1 MSTILFSNVSDN
13 ELLDEYNRRFTLK
26 AGDRITDSN
35 HAALH
40 LRSLFV
46 DDLHREKFVVLFL
59 NGRNQI
65 ISSDVMFEGTLTS
78 SAVYPR
84 EVIRKI
90 IEHGAAAVILAHNHP
105 SGNPNPSKDDTMIT
119 DKIKNAC
126 ATIDV
131 AVHDHLII
139 AGNSYTSLADKG
151 LM

>member
-13 ELLDEYNRRFTLK
+13 DLMDEYNRRFTLK
-26 AGDRITDSN
+26 AGDRITDSE
-35 HAALH
+35 HAVLH

-59 NGRNQI
+59 NARNQVI
-65 ISSDVMFEGTLTS
+65 TSDVLFEGTLTS

-84 EVIRKI
+84 EVIRKV
-90 IEHGAAAVILAHNHP
+90 IEYGAAAVILAHNHP

-119 DKIKNAC
+119 QKIKSAC

-131 AVHDHLII
+131 AVHDHLILV
-139 AGNSYTSLADKG
+139 GSSYTSLADKG